1 MKIYI
6 RENDTKDTINIDGQK
21 SREFIPN
28 GKLSVKINLFGLFDF
43 SDTNTL
49 LVENQI
55 EKILIKIES
64 KFKEIQYIK
73 SQLKLKELMI
83 MSL

>member
-1 MKIYI
+1 M
-6 RENDTKDTINIDGQK
+6 ENYLSK
-21 SREFIPN
+21 SNCWF
-28 GKLSVKINLFGLFDF
+28 FDF

-73 SQLKLKELMI
+73 SIKIERINDNEFINVDENNRNFKQMN
-83 MSL
+83 

>member
-1 MKIYI
+1 M
-6 RENDTKDTINIDGQK
+6 ENYLSK
-21 SREFIPN
+21 SNCLVYLIFQIQ
-28 GKLSVKINLFGLFDF
+28 I
-43 SDTNTL
+43 L

-64 KFKEIQYIK
+64 KFKVQYIK

>member
-1 MKIYI
+1 M
-6 RENDTKDTINIDGQK
+6 ENYLSK
-21 SREFIPN
+21 SNYLVYLIFQIQ
-28 GKLSVKINLFGLFDF
+28 I
-43 SDTNTL
+43 L

-64 KFKEIQYIK
+64 KFKVQYIK